1 MWQKSLKLQI
11 TEYCR
16 VVVTPQSE
24 EVLAGPTQ
32 ESRNTEDAAREY
44 NLSRIL
50 KRLHHCNKTKVI
62 NKETAPLISTDKE
75 EEEEV
80 GEEDKGGREVDKT

>member
-50 KRLHHCNKTKVI
+50 KWFKHCYKTKVI
-62 NKETAPLISTDKE
+62 NKETFLLISTDKE

-80 GEEDKGGREVDKT
+80 GEEDKGGREVNKT

>member
-1 MWQKSLKLQI
+1 MWQKPLKL
-11 TEYCR
+11 ESRENCR
-16 VVVTPQSE
+16 VVTPQSE

-50 KRLHHCNKTKVI
+50 KRLQHCNKTKVI
-62 NKETAPLISTDKE
+62 NKETALLISTDKE

-80 GEEDKGGREVDKT
+80 GEEDKGGREVVKT

>member
-24 EVLAGPTQ
+24 EVLAGLTQ

-50 KRLHHCNKTKVI
+50 KRLQHCNTTKVI
-62 NKETAPLISTDKE
+62 NKETALLISTDKE

>member
-1 MWQKSLKLQI
+1 MWQKSLKL
-11 TEYCR
+11 ESR
-16 VVVTPQSE
+16 ENFRVVTPQSE

-50 KRLHHCNKTKVI
+50 KRLQHSNRTKVI
-62 NKETAPLISTDKE
+62 NKETALRISTDKE

-80 GEEDKGGREVDKT
+80 GEEDKGGREVNKT